1 MKQKEGELM
10 ENPQDSSPAKK
21 SRTVIELT
29 HLRKVF
35 QIGKERVVALN
46 DISLSIQ
53 EGEICCLLGTSGS
66 GKSTLLNMMA
76 GLDKS
81 TAGQIVICGQHLEK
95 MSERR
100 ITLLRQKYMGFVF
113 QSYNLLPNLTAIE
126 NVALP
131 LTFRG
136 VRARKRNPIAVAMLK
151 AVGLGSRMKHKP
163 TQMSGGQQQ
172 RVGIARAFA
181 AKPKIIFADE
191 PTGNL
196 DSKTTVEVMEM
207 MVRMARENKQTMII
221 VTHERSIAHYADKV
235 YFMRDGCIYHIDR
248 DASGMPLEPV
258 DEAAP
263 AETQAMASSPEDTA
277 RVSHQN

>member
-10 ENPQDSSPAKK
+10 ENPQDSSPAKN
-21 SRTVIELT
+21 SRTIIELT

-76 GLDKS
+76 GLDKP

-163 TQMSGGQQQ
+163 TQMSGG
-172 RVGIARAFA
+172 
-181 AKPKIIFADE
+181 
-191 PTGNL
+191 
-196 DSKTTVEVMEM
+196 
-207 MVRMARENKQTMII
+207 
-221 VTHERSIAHYADKV
+221 
-235 YFMRDGCIYHIDR
+235 
-248 DASGMPLEPV
+248 
-258 DEAAP
+258 
-263 AETQAMASSPEDTA
+263 
-277 RVSHQN
+277 

>member
-1 MKQKEGELM
+1 M

-21 SRTVIELT
+21 SRTIIELT

-76 GLDKS
+76 GLDKP

-207 MVRMARENKQTMII
+207 MVRMAHENKQTMII
-221 VTHERSIAHYADKV
+221 VTHERSIARYADKI

-258 DEAAP
+258 DEAVP